1 MNTKLIMVALFIL
14 LAFTFSNAQSQ
25 ELDKKLIEAC
35 KIGDVGAVT
44 TRIKEGA
51 NVNAKD
57 VFGESALIC
66 ALQSGNTKSADF
78 LLTKGADVN
87 AVSIFGYSPLIYSA
101 SNGYADIVRVL
112 IENGAQIKPEL
123 KIRDTL
129 RERDR
134 YHLGAPR

>member
-1 MNTKLIMVALFIL
+1 MNTKLFMVALFTL
-14 LAFTFSNAQSQ
+14 LAFTLSNAQSQ

-35 KIGDVGAVT
+35 KIGDVGGVT

-66 ALQSGNTKSADF
+66 ALRSGNIPSVDF

-87 AVSIFGYSPLIYSA
+87 AVSIFGYIL
-101 SNGYADIVRVL
+101 
-112 IENGAQIKPEL
+112 
-123 KIRDTL
+123 
-129 RERDR
+129 
-134 YHLGAPR
+134 HLFSVAWLYEYC